1 MADKGERHATKAA
14 AGKTR
19 AGSQPAAP
27 RGAAHRWLGPALQSG
42 RPQLQLGPV
51 LMCSPLASCVSLKPG
66 RAPRRSQGSPA
77 PPSPFRKGTA
87 LGTVPS
93 GLKRHNASVMA
104 TTTSWHTAHF
114 LHCPQSTFFFP
125 PPPPSNCS
133 IMTCI
138 SNTIGGA
145 AAEEQH
151 SLLKCEDQASI
162 LFTSLFWNHLGTGTM
177 QCHSAEPVST
187 APEPAALGA
196 KYFPTSE
203 KGLFPFHVRS
213 CQS

>member
-1 MADKGERHATKAA
+1 MARTRAAVREAPAA
-14 AGKTR
+14 AGTR
-19 AGSQPAAP
+19 ADVLSSGILCFLKAREGSQEEP
-27 RGAAHRWLGPALQSG
+27 RQPCTTKPLQEGHSSGHCALRTQEAQRERHGHHHKLAHSSFP
-42 RPQLQLGPV
+42 
-51 LMCSPLASCVSLKPG
+51 SL
-66 RAPRRSQGSPA
+66 
-77 PPSPFRKGTA
+77 PSIY
-87 LGTVPS
+87 
-93 GLKRHNASVMA
+93 
-104 TTTSWHTAHF
+104 
-114 LHCPQSTFFFP
+114 FFFP

-133 IMTCI
+133 IMTRI